1 MLTLFLP
8 SHLRASYDYNN
19 WIVPSSS
26 IMPENLT
33 RIAVGYDSINDTIWI
48 LRGGSSIFSFDINSN
63 SFTDIPIN
71 YRLLDITY
79 GMNEFYTQIDDI
91 LYFFDNEGY
100 YLSEFNVRT
109 TELFKDRIRIP
120 SYTDGEACLASIDD
134 ALFVLRTS
142 VEILNLTT
150 NTGIVSPEVN
160 S

>member
-1 MLTLFLP
+1 MTNTLMTLTCSSVYILTMLTLFLP

-100 YLSEFNVRT
+100 YLSEFN
-109 TELFKDRIRIP
+109 
-120 SYTDGEACLASIDD
+120 
-134 ALFVLRTS
+134 
-142 VEILNLTT
+142 
-150 NTGIVSPEVN
+150 
-160 S
+160 